1 VSRAVVAAALVLLVT
16 PVRAA
21 EPFDGRWAANSAGCG
36 ANDASAVMVDSR
48 SLRWR
53 EAACAIRTSYLVR
66 GAWHI
71 RARCWTEGAVASV
84 PIRLALRGDRL
95 LLDWPQVPPQEL
107 RRCP

>member
-1 VSRAVVAAALVLLVT
+1 MVAAAFVLLAT
-16 PVRAA
+16 APAWAA
-21 EPFDGRWAANSAGCG
+21 EPFDGRWAPNMESCR
-36 ANDASAVMVDSR
+36 ANDAASAVLVDSH

-53 EAACAIRTSYLVR
+53 EAACAVRSSYLVR

-71 RARCWTEGAVASV
+71 QARCWTEGAVASI

-107 RRCP
+107 CRCP